1 MATGRLEQPP
11 FRRMDADLWFMI
23 DGLLRGGVVGAAV
36 SGGLWFVLDGFLR
49 GPVVGGVA
57 GPGFILI
64 LPTWLMATFV
74 GAVLGAASGGVL
86 GLAGY
91 GRRRWW
97 LPVIGGVVGSGAWLL
112 YGHGLE
118 LLPRSPL
125 FLRALPI
132 AAVAGVLL
140 GIWLMALKPGSTGAK
155 GAPMAPGPLEIATSR
170 RVGALLWFTI
180 NGLLRGVVVGGAP
193 GMALALALGV
203 NEQRWLM
210 ATSVG
215 GVVGAVVGGLIAL
228 ACYGRPRRL
237 PAIGGV
243 VASYGW
249 LAWSWLL
256 YSRDQSW
263 LDWAG
268 LFLLVLPLAAA
279 AGVLLGIWLKKLR
292 VRPRSTVTH
301 ANTD

>member
-1 MATGRLEQPP
+1 MATGHVEQPP
-11 FRRMDADLWFMI
+11 FRRMDADLWFMV
-23 DGLLRGGVVGAAV
+23 DGLLRGAVVGAAV
-36 SGGLWFVLDGFLR
+36 SAGLWFILDGLLQ
-49 GPVVGGVA
+49 GPVVGGAA
-57 GPGFILI
+57 GTGFILI
-64 LPTWLMATFV
+64 LPTFLMATFV

-132 AAVAGVLL
+132 AAAAGVLL
-140 GIWLMALKPGSTGAK
+140 GIWLMTLDPRSAGAK
-155 GAPMAPGPLEIATSR
+155 VAPMVPEPLEVAAFR
-170 RVGALLWFTI
+170 RRGARLWFTV
-180 NGLLRGVVVGGAP
+180 NGLVRGLVVGSAP

-203 NEQRWLM
+203 NEQRWLT

-215 GVVGAVVGGLIAL
+215 GVVGAVAGGLIAL
-228 ACYGRPRRL
+228 AGYGRPKRL
-237 PAIGGV
+237 PALGAV

-256 YSRDQSW
+256 YSRGQSW
-263 LDWAG
+263 VDWAG
-268 LFLLVLPLAAA
+268 LFLLVLPFAAA
-279 AGVLLGIWLKKLR
+279 AGVLQGIWLRKLR
-292 VRPRSTVTH
+292 MRARSTVTH
-301 ANTD
+301 SGTD